1 MRISKRKV
9 QALAKDIRLFV
20 TESKQQIAQTVN
32 VGLLATYW
40 HVGKMIVSLEE
51 TEKYD
56 LTTTNIVLSELAIE
70 LQRNI
75 GKGFSKAN
83 LFYMRL
89 FFTRFQSYQTVSDN
103 NIKINKGYQ
112 TLSDNNS
119 KSKNKAVLTV
129 SERYKKTINEVG
141 NKSGDTKVQIS
152 EKVSW
157 SHYIELLKCT
167 YDEEVKFYMQLCIS
181 ENLGVRELRTHQK
194 KALFERVVL
203 SKNKIKAPTKVI
215 KVVKKNSNYN
225 LDDFYRDPLIL
236 EFLNIPSNYKLTEKK
251 LEQKILDNIQMF
263 MLELGKGFSF
273 VGRQYRL
280 SVDGR
285 NFHIDL
291 VFYHYILKCFVLIDL
306 KIDDVQHEDI
316 GQMNFY
322 LNYFKT
328 EVGTKSDNPPIGII
342 LSKHNNEMT
351 AEFAL
356 GGITN
361 NIFLTKYQLYLP
373 DKKLLERK
381 VKLFFNNA
389 QPPLKINN
397 RK

>member
-1 MRISKRKV
+1 MKINKRKV
-9 QALAKDIRLFV
+9 QSLAKDIRLFV

-32 VGLLATYW
+32 VGILATYW
-40 HVGKMIVSLEE
+40 HVGKMIVALEE
-51 TEKYD
+51 MEQYD
-56 LTTTNIVLSELAIE
+56 ATSLRMMLSELDKT
-70 LQRNI
+70 LTNHI
-75 GKGFSKAN
+75 GRGFSRTN
-83 LFYMRL
+83 LFYMRV
-89 FFTRFQSYQTVSDN
+89 FFRKFSP
-103 NIKINKGYQ
+103 
-112 TLSDNNS
+112 
-119 KSKNKAVLTV
+119 VLTV
-129 SERYKKTINEVG
+129 SERLKENTKLALDKNKKIKNGGVLTVSEHQRKNEKLTS
-141 NKSGDTKVQIS
+141 NKNEDSRLLLS

-167 YDEEVKFYMQLCIS
+167 YDEEIKFYMQLCIS

-203 SKNKIKAPTKVI
+203 SKNKIKAPTKAV

-306 KIDDVQHEDI
+306 KIDEVQHEDV

-381 VKLFFNNA
+381 VKSFFNNA